1 MFDQLTLT
9 IFKTIFSRRD
19 TKIFLSFCLLPI
31 LVPVLSG
38 SMEALDVDYTK
49 SFLSFLE
56 VTLQTQYRLTLPILI
71 FSILISS
78 VFREEIDSG
87 MMFLYKD
94 IKRFHIFNS
103 KIKGLLLIYALYLL
117 GTSVATMLTYYVFL
131 VPKFGVSFNI
141 VPVEYIAFVKSML
154 VIASTIILNVITVL
168 VVTTVSVR
176 AKTLPAV
183 LSGVLFTLLTSIMPL
198 LTGLKYLVPT
208 TYANSITQEGLMG
221 NILVIL
227 GLFLGY
233 SSICYFSAK
242 ERFEK
247 MEF

>member
-87 MMFLYKD
+87 MMKS
-94 IKRFHIFNS
+94 IF
-103 KIKGLLLIYALYLL
+103 I
-117 GTSVATMLTYYVFL
+117 
-131 VPKFGVSFNI
+131 
-141 VPVEYIAFVKSML
+141 
-154 VIASTIILNVITVL
+154 
-168 VVTTVSVR
+168 R
-176 AKTLPAV
+176 
-183 LSGVLFTLLTSIMPL
+183 
-198 LTGLKYLVPT
+198 
-208 TYANSITQEGLMG
+208 
-221 NILVIL
+221 
-227 GLFLGY
+227 
-233 SSICYFSAK
+233 
-242 ERFEK
+242 
-247 MEF
+247 

>member
-1 MFDQLTLT
+1 
-9 IFKTIFSRRD
+9 
-19 TKIFLSFCLLPI
+19 
-31 LVPVLSG
+31 
-38 SMEALDVDYTK
+38 
-49 SFLSFLE
+49 
-56 VTLQTQYRLTLPILI
+56 
-71 FSILISS
+71 
-78 VFREEIDSG
+78 
-87 MMFLYKD
+87 
-94 IKRFHIFNS
+94 
-103 KIKGLLLIYALYLL
+103 
-117 GTSVATMLTYYVFL
+117 
-131 VPKFGVSFNI
+131 
-141 VPVEYIAFVKSML
+141 ML